1 MIYVG
6 APAHRALVAHPGAEL
21 YGSDRIVLE
30 SVAALTATGWD
41 VTVVLPSDGPLVPLL
56 KETGAQTLIMP
67 IPVLRKSKMSV
78 AGLIS
83 LAWETAR
90 STPSIL
96 RLLRRY
102 SPDVVYIS
110 TVTIPWVAVVAKL
123 LGQPAICHVH
133 EAEDTASRP
142 IRIGLSAQLLLSRRV
157 IANSNSC
164 RDLILRDI
172 PLLGHR
178 TSVIYNGVT
187 GPTTE
192 PTPPRQTLTG
202 PIRLVLVGRIAPRKG
217 TDVAVEALGILVR
230 RGLDVTLDLVGGA
243 FADYEWF
250 EDDLR
255 RVAAGAGV
263 SGRIRRRGV
272 IAQVWDTLDSAD
284 IALVPSRAEPFGNVA
299 VEAQLAARP
308 VVASAVQGLN
318 EIIDDGRNGRLVEP
332 GNAVALAD
340 SIQAVIDGWDV
351 ARKHAIDARAEA
363 LTRFAPE
370 RYRTDIADA
379 VTSTT
384 GSSRQ

>member
-123 LGQPAICHVH
+123 LGQPSICHVH

-142 IRIGLSAQLLLSRRV
+142 IRIGLSAQLLLSRRL
-157 IANSNSC
+157 S
-164 RDLILRDI
+164 
-172 PLLGHR
+172 R
-178 TSVIYNGVT
+178 TA
-187 GPTTE
+187 
-192 PTPPRQTLTG
+192 
-202 PIRLVLVGRIAPRKG
+202 IR
-217 TDVAVEALGILVR
+217 
-230 RGLDVTLDLVGGA
+230 
-243 FADYEWF
+243 
-250 EDDLR
+250 
-255 RVAAGAGV
+255 AA
-263 SGRIRRRGV
+263 
-272 IAQVWDTLDSAD
+272 T
-284 IALVPSRAEPFGNVA
+284 
-299 VEAQLAARP
+299 
-308 VVASAVQGLN
+308 
-318 EIIDDGRNGRLVEP
+318 
-332 GNAVALAD
+332 
-340 SIQAVIDGWDV
+340 
-351 ARKHAIDARAEA
+351 
-363 LTRFAPE
+363 
-370 RYRTDIADA
+370 
-379 VTSTT
+379 
-384 GSSRQ
+384 

>member
-1 MIYVG
+1 M
-6 APAHRALVAHPGAEL
+6 
-21 YGSDRIVLE
+21 LE

-123 LGQPAICHVH
+123 LGQPSICHVH

-178 TSVIYNGVT
+178 TSVIYNGVN
-187 GPTTE
+187 
-192 PTPPRQTLTG
+192 RS
-202 PIRLVLVGRIAPRKG
+202 
-217 TDVAVEALGILVR
+217 D
-230 RGLDVTLDLVGGA
+230 
-243 FADYEWF
+243 
-250 EDDLR
+250 
-255 RVAAGAGV
+255 
-263 SGRIRRRGV
+263 
-272 IAQVWDTLDSAD
+272 
-284 IALVPSRAEPFGNVA
+284 
-299 VEAQLAARP
+299 
-308 VVASAVQGLN
+308 
-318 EIIDDGRNGRLVEP
+318 
-332 GNAVALAD
+332 
-340 SIQAVIDGWDV
+340 
-351 ARKHAIDARAEA
+351 
-363 LTRFAPE
+363 
-370 RYRTDIADA
+370 YRTDTTQTDADRA
-379 VTSTT
+379 DPPRVGRAHCPPQGHRRS
-384 GSSRQ
+384 GRSARDPRPRAGWM

>member
-1 MIYVG
+1 M
-6 APAHRALVAHPGAEL
+6 
-21 YGSDRIVLE
+21 
-30 SVAALTATGWD
+30 
-41 VTVVLPSDGPLVPLL
+41 VLPSDGPLVPLL

-123 LGQPAICHVH
+123 LGQPSICHVH

-255 RVAAGAGV
+255 RAAAGAGV

-363 LTRFAPE
+363 LARFAPE

>member
-123 LGQPAICHVH
+123 LGQPSICHVH

-363 LTRFAPE
+363 LTRFSPE